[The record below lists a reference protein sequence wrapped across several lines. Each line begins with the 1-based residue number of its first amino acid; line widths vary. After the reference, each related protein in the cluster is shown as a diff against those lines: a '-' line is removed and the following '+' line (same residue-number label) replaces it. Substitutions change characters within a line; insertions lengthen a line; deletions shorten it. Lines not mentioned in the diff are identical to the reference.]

1 VTRLD
6 QFLPGFAPHDAIG
19 SHVLQTRRV
28 LREAGFDSDIFAE
41 HIHGPMD
48 RHAADFRSYPS
59 TRQNTFLLYHA
70 STSSPMA
77 SFLTDRDE
85 PLLIDY
91 HNITPA
97 RYFARWEPVAAA
109 SMTEA
114 RHQLRMLVDRVEL
127 AMAVSPF
134 NRTELVES
142 GYRRTAVVPLMIDFD
157 VYSTAA
163 DARTLARLK
172 RAKDR
177 GGSQWLFV
185 GRVAPNKCQHDI
197 VGAFAAYRHL
207 FDPHARL
214 TLVGGMTSALYLR
227 ALTQLAEELGVADA
241 VQLADSVD
249 FPNLLAHYQTAD
261 VFVCMSEHEGFCIP
275 ALEAMHFDVPV
286 VAYAT
291 AALPDTVGNAGI
303 LLDDKDPAIV
313 ACAVDRVLTDHQLRA
328 SLNEAGRA
336 RVEHFSLDNARKLFL
351 DTVIPVVEAAGG

>member
-1 VTRLD
+1 MTRID

-19 SHVLQTRRV
+19 SHVLQTRRA
-28 LREAGFDSDIFAE
+28 LRDAGFESDIFAE

-48 RHAADFRSYPS
+48 RHAEDFRSYPA
-59 TRQNTFLLYHA
+59 TRERTFLLYHA

-77 SFLTDRDE
+77 SFLAKRNE
-85 PLLIDY
+85 PLMIDY

-114 RHQLRMLVDRVEL
+114 RDQLRTLADRVEL
-127 AMAVSPF
+127 AIAVSPF
-134 NRTELVES
+134 NRAELVEI
-142 GYRRTAVVPLMIDFD
+142 GYRRTAVAPLMIDFD
-157 VYSTAA
+157 KYSAAA
-163 DARTLARLK
+163 DARTLARLQ

-197 VGAFAAYRHL
+197 IGAFAAYRHL
-207 FDPHARL
+207 FDPAARL

-227 ALTQLAEELGVADA
+227 ALTQLAHELGVLDA
-241 VQLADSVD
+241 VEFADSVD
-249 FPNLLAHYQTAD
+249 FPSLLAHYQSAD
-261 VFVCMSEHEGFCIP
+261 VFVCLSEHEGFCIP
-275 ALEAMHFDVPV
+275 ALEAMHFNVPV

-291 AALPDTVGNAGI
+291 AALPDTVGDAGI

-313 ACAVDRVLTDHQLRA
+313 ACAAHRALTDCELRA

-351 DTVIPVVEAAGG
+351 DTVVPVVEAAGG